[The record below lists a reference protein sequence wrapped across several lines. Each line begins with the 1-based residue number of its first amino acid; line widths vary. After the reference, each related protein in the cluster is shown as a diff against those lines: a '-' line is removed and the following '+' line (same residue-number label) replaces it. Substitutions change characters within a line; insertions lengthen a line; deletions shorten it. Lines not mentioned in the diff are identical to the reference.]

1 MLKGELF
8 FPEFPD
14 VNEARQGGGDFE
26 SVQEPATALH
36 IYPNPAGEVITIRA
50 PRAEDGQAQEVV
62 IFDALGRQ
70 VYVMEISGEHP
81 ISLNAASLGSGVF
94 FAVLQRKGEQIDV
107 QRFAIIR

>member
-1 MLKGELF
+1 MCWAFLSLG
-8 FPEFPD
+8 
-14 VNEARQGGGDFE
+14 
-26 SVQEPATALH
+26 S
-36 IYPNPAGEVITIRA
+36 
-50 PRAEDGQAQEVV
+50 AEDGQAQEVV